1 MVQDFEEI
9 YNLYFKDVYRYVF
22 SICKNANI
30 AEEVTQETF
39 FKALKSINSFN
50 GSCKISVWLC
60 QIARNT
66 YYTLYQKEKKLVSL
80 PDENTM
86 AFDDVE
92 SKFFDKDTANRLH
105 VLLHNLKEP
114 YKEVFTLRVFGDLS
128 FSKIGELFGKSDS
141 WARVVFYR
149 AKTQLKE
156 DIE

>member
-22 SICKNANI
+22 SVCKNANI

-92 SKFFDKDTANRLH
+92 SNFFDKETANLLH
-105 VLLHNLKEP
+105 VLLHNLNEP

>member
-39 FKALKSINSFN
+39 FKALKSIKSFN
-50 GSCKISVWLC
+50 GSCKLSVWLC

-66 YYTLYQKEKKLVSL
+66 YFTLYQKEKKLVSL
-80 PDENTM
+80 PDDNTIST
-86 AFDDVE
+86 DDVE

-128 FSKIGELFGKSDS
+128 FSKIGELFGKSDN